1 MSDLR
6 NAGNYYWHY
15 LKRYWRGFILSALLI
30 AFSTWCIVVAPTYLG
45 RAVEELT
52 TYLAHWTNPAT
63 RAQASLGTFN
73 HTLIIYILLYVG
85 DATTIFAASLIL
97 ARVTAYS
104 TGTMRVG
111 LFRKMQR
118 MKVQYFDTHSDGDI
132 LARFTSDLDNIFN
145 AMNQALLEVLLAV
158 AQFVGLLIVMFNQN
172 VTMAWVTMASTP
184 VALIIAAFVMRKA
197 GTAVNQQQDDI
208 GRLNGY
214 INEQI
219 TGQKVLITNGL
230 QQDSQRGFDTY
241 NAKVRQSALT
251 GQIWSGIL
259 NPLMQGMSLLNT
271 AIVIFFGSWLALN
284 GSMSKGAALALVV
297 VFVNYAQQYYQPIMS
312 LTSLYSMI
320 QLAITGARRVDEV
333 RQQPD
338 EVTPTDGGRP
348 DGIQNALEIDDVH
361 FSYLPGKEILHG
373 VTIEVERGEMV
384 ALVGPTGSGK
394 TTVMNLLNRFYDVD
408 SGRITFDGTDI
419 RTFDLTALRQN
430 VGIVLQEPQLFTGT
444 IADNIRYGDP
454 TASMAQVIDAAKQAN
469 IHDFIES
476 LPDRY
481 ETLVSDEKSVFS
493 AGQKQLMSIARTI
506 LTNPRLLILD
516 EATSNVDTVTEARI
530 QAAMDNVI
538 QGRTSFVIAHRLKT
552 ILNADK
558 IVVLKDGSIIEQ
570 GNHAALLKE
579 NGFYAELYRNQMV
592 FD

>member
-1 MSDLR
+1 MSDLK
-6 NAGNYYWHY
+6 NAGKYYWHY
-15 LKRYWRGFILSALLI
+15 LKRYWRGFIVSSLLI
-30 AFSTWCIVVAPTYLG
+30 IFSTWCIVVAPTYLG

-52 TYLAHWTNPAT
+52 TYLQQWGQASTH
-63 RAQASLGTFN
+63 AQASLTPFN
-73 HTLIIYILLYVG
+73 HTLVTYILLYVG
-85 DATTIFAASLIL
+85 DASSLFLASLIL

-111 LFRKMQR
+111 LFRKLQR
-118 MKVQYFDTHSDGDI
+118 LRIKYFDTHRDGDI

-145 AMNQALLEVLLAV
+145 AMNQALLEIFLAV
-158 AQFVGLLIVMFNQN
+158 AQFVGLLIVMFNQSA
-172 VTMAWVTMASTP
+172 TMAWITMATTP
-184 VALIIAAFVMRKA
+184 LALIVAGIVMHKA
-197 GTAVNQQQDDI
+197 GVAVNQQQDDI
-208 GRLNGY
+208 GELNGY
-214 INEQI
+214 INEQV

-230 QQDSQRGFDTY
+230 QADSYKGFTGY
-241 NAKVRQSALT
+241 NDKVRHSALR

-259 NPLMQGMSLLNT
+259 NPLMQGMSLLNV
-271 AIVIFFGSWLALN
+271 AIVIFFGSWYALN
-284 GSMSKGAALALVV
+284 GSMSTGAALALVV

-333 RQQPD
+333 RNQPD
-338 EVTPTDGGRP
+338 EVNPADGQVMP
-348 DGIQNALEIDDVH
+348 PIQAGLQLNDVH
-361 FSYLPGKEILHG
+361 FSYDPGKEILHG
-373 VTIEVERGEMV
+373 ITINVHRGEMV

-408 SGRITFDGTDI
+408 SGEITIDGTSI
-419 RTFDLTALRQN
+419 QRFDLNSLRSN

-454 TASMAQVIDAAKQAN
+454 AAGMDRVVDAAKQAN
-469 IHDFIES
+469 IHDFIVS
-476 LPDRY
+476 LPDGY
-481 ETLVSDEKSVFS
+481 DTIVSDEQSVFS

-558 IVVLKDGSIIEQ
+558 IVVLRHGEIIEQ
-570 GNHAALLKE
+570 GNHETLLAE

>member
-6 NAGNYYWHY
+6 NAGKYYWHY
-15 LKRYWRGFILSALLI
+15 LKKYWRGFILSTLLI

-52 TYLAHWTNPAT
+52 TFLGQWTNTAT
-63 RAQASLGTFN
+63 RAQANLGAFN
-73 HTLIIYILLYVG
+73 HTLVIYVLLYVG
-85 DATTIFAASLIL
+85 DATTIFVASLIL

-118 MKVQYFDTHSDGDI
+118 MRVKYFDTHSDGDI

-184 VALIIAAFVMRKA
+184 VALIIAALVMRKA
-197 GTAVNQQQDDI
+197 GTAVNRQQDDI

-230 QQDSQRGFDTY
+230 QHDSLRGFTNY
-241 NAKVRQSALT
+241 NNKVRQSALT

-284 GSMSKGAALALVV
+284 GSLSKGAALALVV

-312 LTSLYSMI
+312 LTSLYGMI
-320 QLAITGARRVDEV
+320 QLAITGARRIDEV
-333 RQQPD
+333 RNQPD
-338 EVTPTDGGRP
+338 EVNPVNGGQP
-348 DGIQNALEIDDVH
+348 DGIHRELAINNVH
-361 FSYLPGKEILHG
+361 FSYVPGKEILHG
-373 VTIEVERGEMV
+373 ITINVQRGEMV

-408 SGRITFDGTDI
+408 SGQITFDGTDI
-419 RTFDLTALRQN
+419 RTFDLHTLRQN
-430 VGIVLQEPQLFTGT
+430 VGIVLQEPQLFTGS
-444 IADNIRYGDP
+444 IADNIRYGEPD
-454 TASMAQVIDAAKQAN
+454 ASQERVVAAAKQAN

-476 LPDRY
+476 LPDQY
-481 ETLVSDEKSVFS
+481 ETQVSDEQSIFS

-516 EATSNVDTVTEARI
+516 EATSNVDTVTEAKI

-558 IVVLKDGSIIEQ
+558 IVVLKDGAIIEQ
-570 GNHAALLKE
+570 GNHEALLAK

-592 FD
+592 FE